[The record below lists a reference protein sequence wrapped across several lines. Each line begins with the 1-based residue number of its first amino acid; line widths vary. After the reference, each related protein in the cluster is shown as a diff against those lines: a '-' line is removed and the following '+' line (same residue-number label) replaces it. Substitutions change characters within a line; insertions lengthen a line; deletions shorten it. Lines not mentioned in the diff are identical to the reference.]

1 MPGEGEPPV
10 KDGKTRPKMP
20 TFLGLHAQPSRPF
33 QVMLALLPFIVL
45 VCVYLGVS
53 EMRYRSNPADKV
65 VPTLGKLAE
74 GVNQVAFTEDK
85 RTGKVLLWEDTL
97 ASLKRLGTG
106 IGFAA
111 FLALLAGLNM
121 GLFPGV
127 RGLSLGFVTFV
138 SIIPPLAILPIL
150 FIVFGV
156 EETAKV
162 VLIFIG
168 TFPMITRGV
177 YLATRKIPTEQIFK
191 ALTLGASQFAVAY
204 RIVLPQIMPCL
215 IDSTRLSLGAAWLF
229 LIAAEAI
236 ASTDGLGYRI
246 YLVRRYLSMDI
257 IIPYVLWITLLGFL
271 FDRLLQVWISKRYSW
286 YLVTKE

>member
-1 MPGEGEPPV
+1 VEDE
-10 KDGKTRPKMP
+10 KTLKKAPR
-20 TFLGLHAQPSRPF
+20 FLGLHAAPSGTLK
-33 QVMLALLPFIVL
+33 VALALLPFVVL
-45 VCVYLGVS
+45 VCVYLIAS
-53 EMRYRSNPADKV
+53 EVRYRQNPDDKV
-65 VPTLGKLAE
+65 VPTISKMAKAIDL
-74 GVNQVAFTEDK
+74 VAFTEDQ
-85 RTGKVLLWEDTL
+85 RTGKYLLWQDTY
-97 ASLKRLGTG
+97 ASIKRLGMG
-106 IGFAA
+106 IALAA
-111 FLALLAGLNM
+111 VCALLVGLNI
-121 GLFPGV
+121 GLFPGL
-127 RGLSLGFVTFV
+127 RCLSLAFVTFI

-168 TFPMITRGV
+168 TFPLITRGV
-177 YLATRKIPTEQIFK
+177 YLAARKIPTEQVPK

-215 IDSTRLSLGAAWLF
+215 VDSTRLSLGAAWLF

-257 IIPYVLWITLLGFL
+257 IIPYVLWITFLGFAL
-271 FDRLLQVWISKRYSW
+271 DRLLNTWVSMRYAW
-286 YLVTKE
+286 YNVAEE